1 MEEQLI
7 TNRIVKLIG
16 DVQEQM
22 KFKEI
27 ERDVCADKLE
37 LIYFY
42 TEMLNA
48 KDRSMDKKG
57 R

>member
-7 TNRIVKLIG
+7 RNRIVKLIG
-16 DVQEQM
+16 DVQEQI
-22 KFKEI
+22 KFREI
-27 ERDVCADKLE
+27 ERDVCHDKLE

-48 KDRSMDKKG
+48 KVSSVD
-57 R
+57 